1 MVANGTTLEYVT
13 KSFEPDR
20 EVYIEARNTL
30 LASKDRIRGPMPD
43 FGTNSTPIERV
54 TPAPIGNHGAMTA
67 SPLLHPDVRHLAFLL
82 GHWAGG
88 GTGHYPTIA
97 DFEYREQ
104 VWFDHVGKPFI
115 SYRQATKD
123 AHTGLPLHAEV
134 GYLRP
139 VGTDRVELVVAQPS
153 GIVELHEG
161 LVDGTTIRLAT
172 TSVVTTA
179 TAKDVS
185 AVERSVVVTEDE
197 LSYDL
202 SMAAVGL
209 PLQHHLSARL
219 MRS

>member
-1 MVANGTTLEYVT
+1 MTT
-13 KSFEPDR
+13 S
-20 EVYIEARNTL
+20 
-30 LASKDRIRGPMPD
+30 
-43 FGTNSTPIERV
+43 
-54 TPAPIGNHGAMTA
+54 PA
-67 SPLLHPDVRHLAFLL
+67 LHPDVHHLAFLL
-82 GHWAGG
+82 GHWVGG
-88 GTGHYPTIA
+88 GAGHYPTIA

-104 VWFDHVGKPFI
+104 VWFEHVGKPFI

-123 AHTGLPLHAEV
+123 ANTGLPLHAES

-139 VGTDRVELVVAQPS
+139 VGPDRVELVLAQPS

-161 LVDGTTIRLAT
+161 TMDGTTLRFAS

-185 AVERSVVVTEDE
+185 AVERTIAVADDE
-197 LSYDL
+197 LTYDL

-219 MRS
+219 QRS

>member
-1 MVANGTTLEYVT
+1 MTA
-13 KSFEPDR
+13 
-20 EVYIEARNTL
+20 A
-30 LASKDRIRGPMPD
+30 
-43 FGTNSTPIERV
+43 
-54 TPAPIGNHGAMTA
+54 PAPKI
-67 SPLLHPDVRHLAFLL
+67 HPDIDQLAFLL
-82 GHWAGG
+82 GHWVGG

-123 AHTGLPLHAEV
+123 ATTGLPLHAES

-139 VGTDRVELVVAQPS
+139 TGVGRVELVLSQPS

-161 LVDGTTIRLAT
+161 TIDGSTLHLTT
-172 TSVVTTA
+172 TSVMTTA
-179 TAKDVS
+179 TAKEVS
-185 AVERSVVVTEDE
+185 AVERSIVVVEDE
-197 LSYDL
+197 LTYDL

-219 MRS
+219 TRS